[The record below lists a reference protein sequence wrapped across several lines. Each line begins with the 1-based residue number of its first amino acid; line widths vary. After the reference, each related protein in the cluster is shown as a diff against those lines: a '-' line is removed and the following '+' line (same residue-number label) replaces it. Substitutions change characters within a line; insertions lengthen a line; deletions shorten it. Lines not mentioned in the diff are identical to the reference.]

1 MNAQSSNPNQ
11 QARIMAVSLLNFF
24 LHFRKAGGTR
34 IVNLAIANGERLW
47 PRHDNGKPCD
57 EFGATRDLPS
67 MNHSEATDFFNEAI
81 GKKIS
86 FVSASGGKELVEAA
100 LTHPNV
106 RTICSLR
113 NPGKTCL
120 SNYNYDYYLGLTN
133 ERKLSSYLRHAG
145 YSNPFTRSLLDHG
158 NAEYSEE
165 ESVNHAIRL
174 LQQFDLLIRLGD
186 LDSDSKTRDETGWA
200 YFDVKSHSTS
210 GEDILWKTYNL
221 LSKGRLIRAFELM
234 SGKKRGNL
242 QDVPTSSIKLDSE
255 LMEGLFK
262 ID

>member
-1 MNAQSSNPNQ
+1 MNAQTSNPNQ
-11 QARIMAVSLLNFF
+11 QARIMADSRLNFF

-34 IVNLAIANGERLW
+34 IVNLAIANGETLW

-57 EFGATRDLPS
+57 ESGITKDLSS
-67 MNHSEATDFFNEAI
+67 MNHLDATDFFNEAI
-81 GKKIS
+81 RKKIT

-100 LTHPNV
+100 LNHPNV

-133 ERKLSSYLRHAG
+133 ERKLPSYLHRTE
-145 YSNPFTRSLLDHG
+145 YSNPFTRSLLGHG
-158 NAEYSEE
+158 NSGHREE
-165 ESVNHAIRL
+165 EPVNEAIRL

-186 LDSDSKTRDETGWA
+186 SDSDSKTRDETGWSN
-200 YFDVKSHSTS
+200 FDVKSHSTS
-210 GEDILWKTYNL
+210 GEDRLWKIYNL
-221 LSKGRLIRAFELM
+221 MIKGRLIRAFELM

-242 QDVPTSSIKLDSE
+242 QDIPSNSIKLDSE
-255 LMEGLFK
+255 LMERLFE

>member
-1 MNAQSSNPNQ
+1 
-11 QARIMAVSLLNFF
+11 MADSRLNFF

-57 EFGATRDLPS
+57 GSGATIDLSS
-67 MNHSEATDFFNEAI
+67 MNHSDATDFFNEAI

-100 LTHPNV
+100 LAHPNV

-120 SNYNYDYYLGLTN
+120 SNYNYDYYLALTN
-133 ERKLSSYLRHAG
+133 ERKLSSYLHHAG
-145 YSNPFTRSLLDHG
+145 YSNPFTISLLGHG
-158 NAEYSEE
+158 HPEHREE
-165 ESVNHAIRL
+165 ESVNEAIRL

-186 LDSDSKTRDETGWA
+186 PDSDSKTRDETGWSN
-200 YFDVKSHSTS
+200 FEVKSHSTS
-210 GEDILWKTYNL
+210 GEDRPWKIYNL
-221 LSKGRLIRAFELM
+221 MVKGRIIRAFELM

-242 QDVPTSSIKLDSE
+242 KDVPINSIKLDSE
-255 LMEGLFK
+255 LMERLFE